1 MINCSHLSL
10 DENLIGMKHIHITVC
25 RRPSVKKYIQMS
37 VFCMCIYCFQKNL
50 TGTISVLVSLS
61 VLFDM
66 FMFDILRALLT
77 FWSMS
82 FIILVSKCYNTQC
95 ISKKKKNL
103 SDHVVSPS
111 VFVYLQ
117 RMEFTVK
124 NTQVRGGYVLHVGT
138 VYGTLKVGDQVTL
151 RLDEVRTYVVYHL
164 NYSILLIIGQLNN
177 KKISF
182 FDTSSGA
189 FAVIYLVNWLLIKL
203 WFVYPTI
210 IIIFRLVEDPSWATT
225 LPHTS

>member
-1 MINCSHLSL
+1 MLQHTMHQQ
-10 DENLIGMKHIHITVC
+10 E
-25 RRPSVKKYIQMS
+25 
-37 VFCMCIYCFQKNL
+37 
-50 TGTISVLVSLS
+50 
-61 VLFDM
+61 
-66 FMFDILRALLT
+66 
-77 FWSMS
+77 
-82 FIILVSKCYNTQC
+82 
-95 ISKKKKNL
+95 KKNL
-103 SDHVVSPS
+103 SDHIVSPS